1 MTYRTSCNLR
11 FRLPS
16 RFVVGP
22 MYYFGRTHERNRAS
36 LDEAGPDVPGP
47 VRQQR
52 WQTAWSTHQDVA
64 LHTVTPHCWTP
75 FHNGNSPHCCSRGK
89 RSCHRQDVQWSLFSV
104 SLGLFLEKQ
113 EHWQKARKCDRH
125 HSLLREFTLGP
136 LAYLGHNKR
145 CKRKGDG
152 YCIHIHIYIY
162 MYILLYI
169 YKYICLSR

>member
-22 MYYFGRTHERNRAS
+22 MYYFGRTHERNLAS
-36 LDEAGPDVPGP
+36 LDEAGPGVPGP

-64 LHTVTPHCWTP
+64 LLHTVTP

-89 RSCHRQDVQWSLFSV
+89 RSCHRQGVQWSDFFRFFGVVRKAGALAEGTKMWQTSFAPPRIHLGSSRIPFAITSV
-104 SLGLFLEKQ
+104 ASE
-113 EHWQKARKCDRH
+113 
-125 HSLLREFTLGP
+125 REMDTEYIF
-136 LAYLGHNKR
+136 
-145 CKRKGDG
+145 
-152 YCIHIHIYIY
+152 IYIY
-162 MYILLYI
+162 I
-169 YKYICLSR
+169 